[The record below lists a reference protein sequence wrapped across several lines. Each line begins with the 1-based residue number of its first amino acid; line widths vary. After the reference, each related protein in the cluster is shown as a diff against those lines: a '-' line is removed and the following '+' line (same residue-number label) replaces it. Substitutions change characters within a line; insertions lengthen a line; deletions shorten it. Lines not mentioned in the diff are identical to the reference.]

1 MSRSARIPGF
11 ATCAFLLLAS
21 GAQAF
26 LGFGKLPSDEPL
38 FPAVADICT
47 QNLGSIDDYVAALDD
62 QGWKVRSVEDLDPAH
77 WVAIDVR
84 SVIAAEQ
91 AGIPGDGRDPYLAT
105 NRERIAAAPSQIL
118 KILVREES
126 TGDQVMLLSS
136 PVQGRVT
143 CSAASLFSRESPW
156 FERFR
161 QERQMRREFFD
172 PAGTGTTVVNDQILA
187 PEFRGAAPGS
197 MIGVAVGRILPDRI
211 EGVSADLRHDVI
223 LEVNSTFR
231 Q

>member
-47 QNLGSIDDYVAALDD
+47 QNLGSIDDYVAALDA
-62 QGWKVRSVEDLDPAH
+62 QGWEDRNVEDLGPVH
-77 WVAIDVR
+77 WAAMDVR
-84 SVIAAEQ
+84 SLINAEL
-91 AGIPGDGRDPYLAT
+91 GEIPDERRESYLAT
-105 NRERIAAAPSQIL
+105 SRERIASTPAQML
-118 KILVREES
+118 KILVREEKA
-126 TGDQVMLLSS
+126 GDQVMLLSS

-161 QERQMRREFFD
+161 QERQLRREFFD

-187 PEFRGAAPGS
+187 PEFRGDMPRS
-197 MIGVAVGRILPDRI
+197 LIGISVGRVLLDRI